1 MRVTWVW
8 RNASQEP
15 GLPPEETV
23 VTCRQKNE
31 APPLITGPAYD
42 DQVAHVVATPTVD
55 VTGKFLLTMLSYQW
69 QTCLAEI
76 YRVYFQ
82 WPYCQITSTI

>member
-1 MRVTWVW
+1 MRVTWER

-15 GLPPEETV
+15 GRPPEETV

-42 DQVAHVVATPTVD
+42 DQVAHVVVTPTVD

-69 QTCLAEI
+69 QTCFVEI

>member
-1 MRVTWVW
+1 MQVK
-8 RNASQEP
+8 SQG
-15 GLPPEETV
+15 GLPKKPSSPAAK
-23 VTCRQKNE
+23 KNE

-69 QTCLAEI
+69 QTCFVEI
-76 YRVYFQ
+76 YRVYFR